1 MEKSDKKSANEEDSF
16 NKKLD
21 AFYSIVRNLNNS
33 FLPVFSSLESDFQEN
48 EKVSNQLWP
57 RSRLPL
63 SAMKILSDEEENLRG
78 KPRNNSIS
86 KATIDS
92 KISDTEE
99 RAPQIHF
106 ESTLSQPSLKKSNVS
121 SVQNSGALL
130 RGETFEDESNEKG
143 I

>member
-1 MEKSDKKSANEEDSF
+1 M
-16 NKKLD
+16 
-21 AFYSIVRNLNNS
+21 
-33 FLPVFSSLESDFQEN
+33 FSLLESDFQED

-63 SAMKILSDEEENLRG
+63 SATKILSDEEENLRG
-78 KPRNNSIS
+78 KPRNSSAS

-92 KISDTEE
+92 KISDIEE

-106 ESTLSQPSLKKSNVS
+106 ESTLSQPSIKKLNVS
-121 SVQNSGALL
+121 SVQNSGVLL